1 MTTQSLADTIAQGC
15 IEKHGVDPGLI
26 YCLVTGKPVGESYEY
41 TDLVNSLV
49 GETDHL
55 VDEVMLRVLASMR
68 PSLRWN
74 RMKIDTLNDMRVA
87 APIETMAY
95 LLNRLLMPLASAKN
109 SHDFMSLHSNRIQ
122 LFAKLSE
129 SWDNH
134 AKEALDAVLL
144 KLLEIESK
152 LGLLTEESPIT
163 YAQLLDAERPLEAIL
178 GRLTKWHEE
187 RVKWHEAQEREAR
200 FFAANPGARKAM
212 ASVFWETKPK
222 SEATVKREAVQKDRN
237 VFGAI
242 LDELLSPGITATK
255 PHAMRVDIPEVKA
268 TPRPKT
274 VMPARFGVAKK
285 AEV

>member
-1 MTTQSLADTIAQGC
+1 MTNETLAGTVMHAC
-15 IEKHGVDPGLI
+15 VEKHGVNPTLI

-41 TDLVNSLV
+41 TDLINSLV

-87 APIETMAY
+87 APVETMCY
-95 LLNRLLMPLASAKN
+95 LLNRLLTPLASAKN
-109 SHDFMSLHSNRIQ
+109 SHDFMTLHRHRIQ

-129 SWDNH
+129 SWAHH

-152 LGLLTEESPIT
+152 LGLLTEESPVT
-163 YAQLLDAERPLEAIL
+163 YTQLLDAERPLEAIL
-178 GRLTKWHEE
+178 GRLTKWHEA
-187 RVKWHEAQEREAR
+187 RVKWHEEQEREAK

-212 ASVFWETKPK
+212 ASVFWEAKPK
-222 SEATVKREAVQKDRN
+222 SEATVKREAVQKDKN

-242 LDELLSPGITATK
+242 LDELLTPGITATK
-255 PHAMRVDIPEVKA
+255 PASMRVEMPEVKA
-268 TPRPKT
+268 APRPKT
-274 VMPARFGVAKK
+274 VMPTRFGVAKK
-285 AEV
+285 AEA